1 MQIGC
6 QQFCI
11 DPPFPVNRMLREEKH
26 QAVSG
31 HLYCRIAALY
41 PENDLP
47 FYHVSI
53 DTVELWK
60 DREDRIPQVITEALG
75 RAIHCICA
83 STHSLNCPCMTTD
96 DAYVDYVLDVIRQG
110 VAEIPLHTYREVQY
124 QYQYRYFDKVGKS
137 RVMDYVT
144 PHLYA
149 ETLSLYGDGRR
160 VLTFLMHNVH
170 PTTKELWVGNFTAEY
185 PGYCIEQLRQEYPG
199 EFFTF
204 LLGPAGDTSPHFVRK
219 DRSYEEMIRLA
230 ELLRQE
236 FDAQLKTQCPEARK
250 PVHLRFEHTTFPKD
264 LVPVERSR
272 VEIPARPNADEQKV
286 LARLDGK
293 GVRCV
298 VDATRALLANVL
310 PFHPFLIKPNNHELG
325 ELVGRELTG
334 DAEITAA
341 ARTLQEKGARNVLV
355 SMAGDGALLV
365 DEAGGVHRIG
375 CPKGKVVN
383 SVGAGDS
390 MVAGFVA
397 GYLQS
402 GSYEQALRLG
412 TACGSATAFSLGLA
426 TKEKIEELFGQI

>member
-60 DREDRIPQVITEALG
+60 DREDRITQVITEALG
-75 RAIHCICA
+75 RDIHCICSA
-83 STHSLNCPCMTTD
+83 THSHNCPCMTTD

-170 PTTKELWVGNFTAEY
+170 PTTKELWVGDFTAEY

-250 PVHLRFEHTTFPKD
+250 PVHLRFEHTTFPRTWCPWSAAGWKFPPGPTPMSRRCWPGWTA
-264 LVPVERSR
+264 LPRS
-272 VEIPARPNADEQKV
+272 IPAGSCAH
-286 LARLDGK
+286 L
-293 GVRCV
+293 
-298 VDATRALLANVL
+298 
-310 PFHPFLIKPNNHELG
+310 
-325 ELVGRELTG
+325 
-334 DAEITAA
+334 
-341 ARTLQEKGARNVLV
+341 
-355 SMAGDGALLV
+355 
-365 DEAGGVHRIG
+365 
-375 CPKGKVVN
+375 
-383 SVGAGDS
+383 
-390 MVAGFVA
+390 
-397 GYLQS
+397 S
-402 GSYEQALRLG
+402 GWTNTMSP
-412 TACGSATAFSLGLA
+412 T
-426 TKEKIEELFGQI
+426 

>member
-60 DREDRIPQVITEALG
+60 DREDRITQVITEALG
-75 RAIHCICA
+75 RDIHCICS
-83 STHSLNCPCMTTD
+83 STHSHNCPCMTTD

-160 VLTFLMHNVH
+160 VLTFLMHNIH
-170 PTTKELWVGNFTAEY
+170 PTTKELWVGDFTAEY

-199 EFFTF
+199 EFFTCP
-204 LLGPAGDTSPHFVRK
+204 LGPAGDTSPHFVRK

-286 LARLDGK
+286 LARLDGTAPQHPRRELRPFERVDEYHVSHLIFSK
-293 GVRCV
+293 EYSIIFEPFELYSEYYGAVNKSRCSI
-298 VDATRALLANVL
+298 ATISNGFEHYLTGWYLRRLSIHGSLNGFSDRMRRQLWEILGRWSCQEALLWED
-310 PFHPFLIKPNNHELG
+310 HE
-325 ELVGRELTG
+325 
-334 DAEITAA
+334 A
-341 ARTLQEKGARNVLV
+341 
-355 SMAGDGALLV
+355 
-365 DEAGGVHRIG
+365 
-375 CPKGKVVN
+375 
-383 SVGAGDS
+383 
-390 MVAGFVA
+390 
-397 GYLQS
+397 
-402 GSYEQALRLG
+402 
-412 TACGSATAFSLGLA
+412 
-426 TKEKIEELFGQI
+426 